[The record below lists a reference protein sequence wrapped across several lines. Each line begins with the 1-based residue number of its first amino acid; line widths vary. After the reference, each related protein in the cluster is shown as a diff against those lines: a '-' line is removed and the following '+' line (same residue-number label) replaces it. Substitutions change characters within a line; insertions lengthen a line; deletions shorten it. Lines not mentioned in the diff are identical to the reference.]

1 MLPRPWGAG
10 AFEVGMSVIVPDPT
24 LQAGETTMRTD
35 ERMWPVTSS
44 DTREVATPDGPGL
57 LHVAAR
63 DQVRGVLLLGGGH
76 SGQVRTVDLDAVAA
90 ELPGH
95 GWAVVTYELPWRVAG
110 RKVGPRPPASD
121 PAWLCGVEAVRATWP
136 GVPVVTGGR
145 SAGARIACR
154 TWDADL
160 AGVVALS
167 FPLHPPG
174 KPAQSRLGE
183 LAPVGVP
190 VLLVSG
196 ARDPFGSPAELEQ
209 ALAEPQAGPRELV
222 VVAGATHSFR
232 RPAGAR
238 VAAAVAEFV
247 GRLAADRSV

>member
-1 MLPRPWGAG
+1 MT
-10 AFEVGMSVIVPDPT
+10 PT
-24 LQAGETTMRTD
+24 ALLD
-35 ERMWPVTSS
+35 L
-44 DTREVATPDGPGL
+44 ATPDGPGR
-57 LHVAAR
+57 LHVDAPAEP
-63 DQVRGVLLLGGGH
+63 RGVLLLGGGH
-76 SGQVRTVDLDAVAA
+76 SGQVRTVDLDALAA
-90 ELPGH
+90 ALPGL
-95 GWAVVTYELPWRVAG
+95 GWAVVRYELPWRVAG

-121 PAWLCGVEAVRATWP
+121 PAGSAGVDAVRAAWP
-136 GVPVVTGGR
+136 GLPLVTGGR

-190 VLLVSG
+190 MLLISG
-196 ARDPFGSPAELEQ
+196 GRDPFGSPAELEQ